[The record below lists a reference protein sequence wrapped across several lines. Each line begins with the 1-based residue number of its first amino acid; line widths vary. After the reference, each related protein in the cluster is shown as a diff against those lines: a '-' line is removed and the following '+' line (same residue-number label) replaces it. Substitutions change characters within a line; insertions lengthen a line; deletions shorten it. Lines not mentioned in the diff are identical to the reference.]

1 MHQRNKII
9 PVTMNNPAVP
19 QHYIYLTTEAQVVAS
34 VAINMHHKIALMLQV
49 FKPERKY
56 SERQEDVS
64 CASEKIIWQES
75 AVQKANVLDVLRSIT
90 FHYVIYMRRKHSPQL
105 LKNLKSLWLKKVRSQ

>member
-9 PVTMNNPAVP
+9 PVTINNPAVP

-34 VAINMHHKIALMLQV
+34 VAINMHHKIVLMLQV

-56 SERQEDVS
+56 SERQEDVL
-64 CASEKIIWQES
+64 CASEKSSEKR
-75 AVQKANVLDVLRSIT
+75 VQFKRQMFKMFSEASHFI
-90 FHYVIYMRRKHSPQL
+90 M
-105 LKNLKSLWLKKVRSQ
+105 